1 MTNEELQAQIN
12 KLQRDLQDLTDEV
25 YANNF
30 SAHTD
35 FNKTSYFNTRL
46 RVPVYTTKPSTCEI
60 GEVCS
65 NGGKLW
71 HCSAVNTWSSQT

>member
-1 MTNEELQAQIN
+1 MNEDLQAQIN
-12 KLQRDLQDLTDEV
+12 TLKQDLQALNDEM
-25 YANNF
+25 YRGNF
-30 SAHTD
+30 SAHQD

-71 HCSAVNTWSSQT
+71 HCSTTNNWTAQT